1 MFAFIQGTVEDIEQ
15 DRVSV
20 NCGGVGYEILTTNT
34 AIGKCAVGQA
44 AKFYTYLAVREDALT
59 LYGFLQKDEKEMFL
73 RLIGVSGVGPKVGL
87 SILSTMSARE
97 AAIAIVSGDDKA
109 LAKVPGIG
117 KKTAQRLVLELKGS
131 IENQALVSQLPAQT
145 MAGEEKPVADAIAI
159 LTAMGFQAQDAAAA
173 VALIKADGG
182 TAEEMAVSA
191 LRKLDRM
198 K

>member
-1 MFAFIQGTVEDIEQ
+1 MYAFIQGMVDDIAK

-20 NCGGVGYEILTTNT
+20 NCGGVGYEILTNHRALSQC
-34 AIGKCAVGQA
+34 AIGKE

-73 RLIGVSGVGPKVGL
+73 RLISVSGIGPKVAL
-87 SILSTMSARE
+87 SILSTLSAQQT
-97 AAIAIVSGDDKA
+97 AIAIVSGDDKA
-109 LAKVPGIG
+109 LSQVPGIG
-117 KKTAQRLVLELKGS
+117 KKTAQRLVLELKGT
-131 IENQALVSQLPAQT
+131 IENEALVGKVPAVDT
-145 MAGEEKPVADAIAI
+145 LADEKQVTDAIAI
-159 LTAMGFQAQDAAAA
+159 LVAMGFAASDAAAA

-182 TAEEMAVSA
+182 TAEEMAVAA

>member
-1 MFAFIQGTVEDIEQ
+1 MYAFIQGTVEDVEQ

>member
-1 MFAFIQGTVEDIEQ
+1 MYAFIQGTVEDIEQ

-131 IENQALVSQLPAQT
+131 IENQALVSHLPAQA

>member
-1 MFAFIQGTVEDIEQ
+1 MYAFIQGTVEDIEQ

>member
-1 MFAFIQGTVEDIEQ
+1 MYAFIQGTVEDIEQ

-117 KKTAQRLVLELKGS
+117 KTTDKRLVMELKGY
-131 IENQALVSQLPAQT
+131 IENQALVSHLPAQP

>member
-1 MFAFIQGTVEDIEQ
+1 M
-15 DRVSV
+15 
-20 NCGGVGYEILTTNT
+20 
-34 AIGKCAVGQA
+34 
-44 AKFYTYLAVREDALT
+44 
-59 LYGFLQKDEKEMFL
+59 
-73 RLIGVSGVGPKVGL
+73 
-87 SILSTMSARE
+87 
-97 AAIAIVSGDDKA
+97 
-109 LAKVPGIG
+109 PGIG

-131 IENQALVSQLPAQT
+131 IENQALVSHLPVQA

>member
-1 MFAFIQGTVEDIEQ
+1 MYAFIQGTVEDIEQ

-20 NCGGVGYEILTTNT
+20 NCGGVGYEILITNT

-131 IENQALVSQLPAQT
+131 IENQALISHLPAQT

>member
-1 MFAFIQGTVEDIEQ
+1 MYAFIQGTVEDIEQ

-131 IENQALVSQLPAQT
+131 IENQALVSHLPVQA

>member
-1 MFAFIQGTVEDIEQ
+1 MYAFIQGTVEDIEQ

-117 KKTAQRLVLELKGS
+117 KKTAQRLVLELKAPLKTRRLFRICRRKPWPAKKS
-131 IENQALVSQLPAQT
+131 RWQTPLP
-145 MAGEEKPVADAIAI
+145 
-159 LTAMGFQAQDAAAA
+159 F
-173 VALIKADGG
+173 
-182 TAEEMAVSA
+182 
-191 LRKLDRM
+191 
-198 K
+198 